1 MAGSED
7 RSRGPSQRPRWNRVA
22 ERGSLWGL
30 RFTVGCYRLLG
41 RRLTHLIVRI
51 VVTYFFLTDAPGR
64 RASLAYLK
72 RIHATEAGREK
83 LGNDP
88 PGLRHCFEHYRTFA
102 VAIVDRLA
110 IWLGN
115 GEDFTYE
122 ISGIERFDQLA
133 EERRGAII
141 VGAHLGNFDALRLL
155 AKRMNRAVNV
165 LMYTANAPLINS
177 VISELSPDA
186 DTRVITADP
195 HSVQAVFAVREC
207 LRRGEHVAILGDRV
221 EPGKKSR
228 VTTVS
233 MLGGNVPLPQAPVL
247 LAAALGCPLML
258 MVALSDGSGHYRVF
272 AEPLAES
279 VKLPRAG
286 RDAAIKELLEAYSA
300 RLEYFCTQAP
310 YQWFNFYDYWG
321 ELGGANEPR

>member
-1 MAGSED
+1 MAGSEQL
-7 RSRGPSQRPRWNRVA
+7 SGGPTQRARWNRVA

-30 RFTVGCYRLLG
+30 RFTIASYRLLG
-41 RRLTHLIVRI
+41 RRLTLPLVRI

-72 RIHATEAGREK
+72 RVHATEAGRK
-83 LGNDP
+83 TLGSSP
-88 PGLRHCFEHYRTFA
+88 PGLRHCFEHYRSFA

-110 IWLGN
+110 IWIGN
-115 GEDFTYE
+115 GEGYTYDS
-122 ISGIERFDQLA
+122 SGIERFDQLA
-133 EERRGAII
+133 EEQRGAII

-155 AKRMNRAVNV
+155 AKRMNRVVNV

-177 VISELSPDA
+177 IISELSPDA
-186 DTRVITADP
+186 EARVITADP
-195 HSVQAVFAVREC
+195 NSVQAVFAVREC
-207 LRRGEHVAILGDRV
+207 LRRGEHVAILGDRI

-228 VTTVS
+228 VTTVD
-233 MLGGNVPLPQAPVL
+233 MLGGNVQLPQAPVL

-258 MVALSDGSGHYRVF
+258 MIALGDGPGHYRVF

-279 VKLPRAG
+279 VKLPRAE
-286 RDAAIKELLEAYSA
+286 RESAVKELLEAYSS
-300 RLEYFCTQAP
+300 RLEYYCIRFP

-321 ELGGANEPR
+321 ELGATDEPR